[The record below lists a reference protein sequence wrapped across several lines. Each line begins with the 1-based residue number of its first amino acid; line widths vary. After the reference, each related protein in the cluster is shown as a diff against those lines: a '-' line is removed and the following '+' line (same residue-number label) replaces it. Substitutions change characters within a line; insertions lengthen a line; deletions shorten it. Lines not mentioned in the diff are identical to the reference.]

1 VEERRHRGGYGA
13 DQIRVRSQSCGS
25 SCSEDDRYRVRA
37 YETTLSVA
45 RFNNTGGQATILL
58 IQNTTGTVVQSRISF
73 WHPSGTLLME
83 VLLPVPARGVTVV
96 PTAQYW
102 ASGSGSL
109 TIAHDAPYGALVG
122 KVVALEPATGF
133 SFDTP
138 LTARPR

>member
-1 VEERRHRGGYGA
+1 
-13 DQIRVRSQSCGS
+13 
-25 SCSEDDRYRVRA
+25 
-37 YETTLSVA
+37 LSVA

-138 LTARPR
+138 LTIRPR